1 MTANHRSQH
10 NEIRSKPQ
18 EKEYKKYKQEE
29 AKPYVTKQ
37 TMDHWINQKRNKKMP
52 KEKWKW
58 KHNDPKPMGCCKSSS
73 NTEVY
78 RNTILPQETRKIN
91 NLTLQLKYLEK
102 EQTKPKVNRRKKS

>member
-78 RNTILPQETRKIN
+78 SNTILPQEKEKHQLA
-91 NLTLQLKYLEK
+91 NLTLHHKQLEK
-102 EQTKPKVNRRKKS
+102 EEKQQQQKQN

>member
-1 MTANHRSQH
+1 
-10 NEIRSKPQ
+10 
-18 EKEYKKYKQEE
+18 
-29 AKPYVTKQ
+29 
-37 TMDHWINQKRNKKMP
+37 MP

-102 EQTKPKVNRRKKS
+102 EQTKPKVNQFSSVQSLSRVWLKLIEGKKS